1 VQARSD
7 GRGKGSEFIVRLPLA
22 EQPAEAPPQ
31 KIIPARIARS
41 RRVLVVDD
49 NEDSARTLGV
59 LMASHGHEVQ
69 HCVSARAALEL
80 AEKQLPDVAFLD
92 LNMPEMDGYELARRL
107 RAQPGGS
114 LVRIVAVTGMGRETD
129 VARTRDAGFD
139 AHLTKP
145 ADPDSVLHLAEL
157 LDDDTVVP
165 FPPARSRQE

>member
-1 VQARSD
+1 
-7 GRGKGSEFIVRLPLA
+7 
-22 EQPAEAPPQ
+22 
-31 KIIPARIARS
+31 
-41 RRVLVVDD
+41 
-49 NEDSARTLGV
+49 
-59 LMASHGHEVQ
+59 M
-69 HCVSARAALEL
+69 EL

-92 LNMPEMDGYELARRL
+92 LNMPEMDGCELARRL

-114 LVRIVAVTGMGRETD
+114 LVRIVAVTGMGRESD